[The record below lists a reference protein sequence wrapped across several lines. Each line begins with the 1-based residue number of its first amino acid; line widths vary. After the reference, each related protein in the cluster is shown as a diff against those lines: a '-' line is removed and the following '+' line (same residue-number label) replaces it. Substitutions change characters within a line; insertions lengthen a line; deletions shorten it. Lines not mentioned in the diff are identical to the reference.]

1 MSEMEYTYAVARIR
15 ALEISL
21 FSKGTLE
28 QLMACKTYDQALSLL
43 VEKGWGQADVPKEAD
58 AILAEERN
66 KIWATVG
73 ELGIPMKIFDVL
85 SYPNVFHNLKTAIK
99 EVYMGVKHDEFFYQG
114 TIPSMEDI
122 RDIVAKKEF
131 YRLPKSMEAAAQEA
145 YETIFHTGDGQLCDV
160 IVDQACLKA
169 IDEAGKDSGEDIIR
183 RYADIIVTV
192 SNIKIALR
200 CERTHKP
207 LEFMQRAMAPGGMLD
222 ADRLARAA
230 LTGFDAICD
239 YLSTSGFSDA
249 AEAIKV
255 SPSAFECWCDNYL
268 IDMIRSQKYEAFTIG
283 PIVAYVLAREN
294 EIKTVGIILSGKLNG
309 LAEESIRERIR
320 EMYV

>member
-15 ALEISL
+15 ALEVSL
-21 FSKGTLE
+21 FSKGTID
-28 QLMACKTYDQALSLL
+28 QLMACKSYDQALSLI
-43 VEKGWGQADVPKEAD
+43 VEKGWGGTDVPREAD
-58 AILAEERN
+58 AIMAEERN
-66 KIWATVG
+66 KIWATVR

-99 EVYMGVKHDEFFYQG
+99 EVYTDTRRDDFFYQG

-160 IVDQACLKA
+160 IIDQACLKA
-169 IDEAGKDSGEDIIR
+169 IDEAGKDSGEDIIE

-192 SNIKIALR
+192 ANIKIALR
-200 CERTHKP
+200 CEKTRKP
-207 LEFMQRAMAPGGMLD
+207 LEFMQRAMVAGGRLD
-222 ADRLARAA
+222 ADRLAKAA

-239 YLSTSGFSDA
+239 YLSTSGLSEA

-294 EIKTVGIILSGKLNG
+294 EIKTVGIVLSGKLNG
-309 LAEESIRERIR
+309 LTEESIRERVR